1 MLVVLFSV
9 LIFLFSGLCRAPSQQ
24 RQWACPGRSN
34 HAHIRSVF
42 VDSGAFPDGIYREH
56 DAFMTLN
63 TSTTTRICG
72 LFSSSSPSGSG
83 DVSMWVPAVHPTL
96 GRAWRHLLIPQQL
109 HSPRASQSLF
119 STRAADVHLQ
129 AVPFLSRHAHCLV
142 LPDDWVVPLSTATDG
157 IFLDTIFSGPDAC
170 PDDNLLPAYC
180 VFQCSPNV
188 SFAPLPCVVLRCL
201 LMLLYLVGL
210 SNLIH
215 RRRFLVCQSK
225 NFGSGA

>member
-1 MLVVLFSV
+1 MTCKSFFLGSLSLVMLVVLFSV

-96 GRAWRHLLIPQQL
+96 GRAWRHLLIPQQPNTQNQL
-109 HSPRASQSLF
+109 DRQRNPAPTIRCRSAQC
-119 STRAADVHLQ
+119 
-129 AVPFLSRHAHCLV
+129 CL
-142 LPDDWVVPLSTATDG
+142 
-157 IFLDTIFSGPDAC
+157 
-170 PDDNLLPAYC
+170 
-180 VFQCSPNV
+180 
-188 SFAPLPCVVLRCL
+188 
-201 LMLLYLVGL
+201 
-210 SNLIH
+210 
-215 RRRFLVCQSK
+215 
-225 NFGSGA
+225 